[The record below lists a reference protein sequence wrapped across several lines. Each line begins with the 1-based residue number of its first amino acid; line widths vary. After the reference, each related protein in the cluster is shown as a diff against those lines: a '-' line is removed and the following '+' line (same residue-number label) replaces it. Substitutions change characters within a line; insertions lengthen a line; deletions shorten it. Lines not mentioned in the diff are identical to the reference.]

1 MVNLQRDEVK
11 KRGIGVCIRIYI
23 HKLINT
29 GIWLL
34 FGKETYIYLFKQL
47 RTHEVFVASII
58 DMVVADRLLDN
69 LFNLKDALWTGEELF
84 VLLASISNLYYSL
97 TASFKCFFTFIQFQ
111 GSLPFMCRVP
121 SDHGSPQLP
130 ARYDSFDTL
139 PSLFSAVTNF
149 HTLIRL
155 IARCILYHHSPPV
168 RPLSVKFSK
177 LSFLILV
184 ISAVFCWF

>member
-58 DMVVADRLLDN
+58 DMVADRLLDN
-69 LFNLKDALWTGEELF
+69 LFNLKDAL
-84 VLLASISNLYYSL
+84 
-97 TASFKCFFTFIQFQ
+97 
-111 GSLPFMCRVP
+111 
-121 SDHGSPQLP
+121 
-130 ARYDSFDTL
+130 
-139 PSLFSAVTNF
+139 
-149 HTLIRL
+149 
-155 IARCILYHHSPPV
+155 
-168 RPLSVKFSK
+168 
-177 LSFLILV
+177 
-184 ISAVFCWF
+184 